1 MLIQRLNSLL
11 PAVVLL
17 AFVVVGSAPASAGVI
32 ANGDFAAK
40 GTLPPPFAD
49 WTTDSGFDAPTDG
62 GQVARFSI
70 TNFADPFVHLLQ
82 TFQLMSGDQRL
93 TFDFLFTTASGGN
106 MSGSAGQMIDDSFQ
120 ATLYDS
126 MDMPVNPVNALLPA
140 FFAMDAAGREF
151 KPTQGVTVSPPDM
164 AGWKRVTLDVANVA
178 LLNPGDYTIEF
189 FVLGGNDGRM
199 ITVDV
204 DNVAL
209 GRDTAVIPEPA
220 SLAIWGILGAGAVLR
235 RRRTI
240 AASVAA

>member
-1 MLIQRLNSLL
+1 MLIQRLKSLL

-17 AFVVVGSAPASAGVI
+17 ACVVVGSGPASAGVI
-32 ANGDFAAK
+32 ANGDFATK
-40 GTLPPPFAD
+40 GMLPPPFTD
-49 WTTDSGFDAPTDG
+49 WKTDLGFNAPTDG
-62 GQVARFSI
+62 GQVARFEI
-70 TNFADPFVHLLQ
+70 TNFDDPFVQLFQ
-82 TFQLMSGDQRL
+82 TFTLMSRDERL
-93 TFDFLFTTASGGN
+93 TFDFLFSMASGGN

-140 FFAMDAAGREF
+140 FFAKDAVGREF
-151 KPTQGVTVSPPDM
+151 KPTQGVTVSPPDT
-164 AGWKRVTLDVANVA
+164 AGWRRVTLDVAS
-178 LLNPGDYTIEF
+178 LNPGDYTIEF
-189 FVLGGNDGRM
+189 FVLGGNDGKM
-199 ITVDV
+199 IMVDV